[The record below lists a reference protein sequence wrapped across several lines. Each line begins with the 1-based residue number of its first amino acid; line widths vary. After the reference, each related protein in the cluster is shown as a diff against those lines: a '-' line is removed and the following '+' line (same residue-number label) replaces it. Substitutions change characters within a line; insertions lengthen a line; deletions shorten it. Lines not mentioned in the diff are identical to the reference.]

1 MGSELVRNA
10 SVTYEETIN
19 WHLCIDA
26 TPKKKGKYL
35 VAYSLTYRNQRSVAV
50 GVDTYSGAAWT
61 KRKKRIIAWAEMPK
75 ANIANVFF
83 CVRTI
88 GTNFE
93 FGGRK

>member
-35 VAYSLTYRNQRSVAV
+35 VAYSLAYRNQRSVAV

-61 KRKKRIIAWAEMPK
+61 KRKKRIIAWAEM

>member
-1 MGSELVRNA
+1 MKRLSTGICVLMQRQR
-10 SVTYEETIN
+10 
-19 WHLCIDA
+19 
-26 TPKKKGKYL
+26 KKGKYL
-35 VAYSLTYRNQRSVAV
+35 VAYSLAYRNQRSVAV